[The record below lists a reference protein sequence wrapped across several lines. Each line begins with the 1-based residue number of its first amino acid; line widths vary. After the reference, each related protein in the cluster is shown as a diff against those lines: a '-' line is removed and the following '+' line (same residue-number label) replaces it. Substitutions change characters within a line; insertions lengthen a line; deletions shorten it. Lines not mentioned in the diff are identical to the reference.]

1 MIKNKLL
8 TLGLLL
14 LFSTVFAQKPSLT
27 KAYNYYYEKD
37 FANAKEAIDLCT
49 QDAKLSTKAST
60 WLYKGNIYFYIANEE
75 FEKRKTDENY
85 IFIYPDAASEAY
97 KAFLKAKESLSG
109 EISTFLPQ
117 SSRPGLSRAKR
128 LTKISSAIISAR

>member
-37 FANAKEAIDLCT
+37 FANAKEAID
-49 QDAKLSTKAST
+49 
-60 WLYKGNIYFYIANEE
+60 
-75 FEKRKTDENY
+75 
-85 IFIYPDAASEAY
+85 
-97 KAFLKAKESLSG
+97 
-109 EISTFLPQ
+109 
-117 SSRPGLSRAKR
+117 
-128 LTKISSAIISAR
+128 